1 MQKPFF
7 FKSIVYLGSF
17 SPFLALRGSQ
27 MPDTEIILLINSQ
40 FLKIVVIKYNVMFYR
55 HCNLSWEYV
64 DTGYSNDPK

>member
-7 FKSIVYLGSF
+7 LKSIVYLGSF

-40 FLKIVVIKYNVMFYR
+40 F
-55 HCNLSWEYV
+55 
-64 DTGYSNDPK
+64 